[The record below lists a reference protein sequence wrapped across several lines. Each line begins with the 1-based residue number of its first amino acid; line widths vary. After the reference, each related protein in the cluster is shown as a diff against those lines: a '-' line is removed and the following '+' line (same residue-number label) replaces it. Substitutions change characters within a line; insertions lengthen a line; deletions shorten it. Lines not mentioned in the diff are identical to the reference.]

1 MRLPSAIVALGL
13 GLSSFGCSDES
24 IVVPAQEP
32 RPAPA
37 TTTTIY
43 IRAARDELPPVSLE
57 PRPVVSTDHVKVYPD
72 KDVGRMT
79 EVVGVLDF
87 HTDASTADKGF
98 EQLKARAAALG
109 ADAVIGAEFEH
120 GDPGE
125 KSHLS
130 GMAVRFIDR

>member
-1 MRLPSAIVALGL
+1 MRALML
-13 GLSSFGCSDES
+13 GA
-24 IVVPAQEP
+24 VVLTAACEEGYVMPARDPVQSVQ
-32 RPAPA
+32 PAAP
-37 TTTTIY
+37 TTIY
-43 IRAARDELPPVSLE
+43 IETGASSPEAMPPVALATTRETSPE
-57 PRPVVSTDHVKVYPD
+57 HVHIYPS
-72 KDVGRMT
+72 KDIGRMT

-87 HTDASTADKGF
+87 HTDADSQDKGF

-130 GMAVRFIDR
+130 GMAVRFVDR

>member
-1 MRLPSAIVALGL
+1 
-13 GLSSFGCSDES
+13 
-24 IVVPAQEP
+24 
-32 RPAPA
+32 
-37 TTTTIY
+37 
-43 IRAARDELPPVSLE
+43 
-57 PRPVVSTDHVKVYPD
+57 
-72 KDVGRMT
+72 MT

-87 HTDASTADKGF
+87 HTDANTADKGF